1 MFSNEIFANRIKFLR
16 KQKNIKQSELGEK
29 IGLTYTAI
37 SDIERGRRTTTIEK
51 LVALAD
57 YFEVSIDYLM
67 GRTDNPKINKWL
79 CSFDTKKTKAPNP
92 SVSRV

>member
-1 MFSNEIFANRIKFLR
+1 MFSNEIFDNRIKFLR

-67 GRTDNPKINKWL
+67 GRTDNPKINK
-79 CSFDTKKTKAPNP
+79 
-92 SVSRV
+92 